1 MNIKARVAKL
11 EIRRPYEPKLN
22 DAYTAEQHAASMG
35 FLAEALGFEGTI
47 EELQEVI
54 IDVCKE

>member
-22 DAYTAEQHAASMG
+22 DAYTAEQHAASMA
-35 FLAEALGFEGTI
+35 FLAEALEFDGSI
-47 EELQEVI
+47 EELEEAI
-54 IDVCKE
+54 KNECGS